1 MVESR
6 EIRRWA
12 LLHRQLG
19 VKINDKP
26 YVLQACSCIN
36 PFARHD
42 RHKAY
47 VIHPAYTTMRIASN
61 VRVRK
66 RSAKGR
72 RRKRESSW
80 GALIR
85 QCSCFRALSVP
96 RNCYLNTRTYVTRRT
111 RVSGGPRRKLEL
123 RGEGNGESSGWAGW
137 VPSAIRGVE
146 SREKF
151 TTSS

>member
-1 MVESR
+1 LVESR

-12 LLHRQLG
+12 LLDRQLG

-26 YVLQACSCIN
+26 YVRQACSCIN

-47 VIHPAYTTMRIASN
+47 VIHPAYTTMRIAST

-66 RSAKGR
+66 RGE
-72 RRKRESSW
+72 REKKKERTVVVF
-80 GALIR
+80 LIR
-85 QCSCFRALSVP
+85 RCSCFRALSVP

-111 RVSGGPRRKLEL
+111 RASGRPRRKLEL
-123 RGEGNGESSGWAGW
+123 WSEGNGESSGWAGW
-137 VPSAIRGVE
+137 VPSTIRGVE
-146 SREKF
+146 SWEKF